1 MTDLL
6 TGDSIEALRRG
17 DVDASGVIMD
27 TKSLDSIRPLDN
39 RERRAQWAAKYA
51 MAGGDPAP
59 STFNFGVDQK

>member
-6 TGDSIEALRRG
+6 TGEWIEALRRG
-17 DVDASGVIMD
+17 EVDASGVIMD

-39 RERRAQWAAKYA
+39 RERRAQWATKYA

>member
-6 TGDSIEALRRG
+6 TCPWLEALRRG
-17 DVDASGVIMD
+17 EVDAAGVIMD
-27 TKSLDSIRPLDN
+27 TRSLDSIRPLDN